1 MPAKLKTDPHLA
13 IGHVL
18 FMDVVGYSKLLVNEQ
33 REVMHQLNQ
42 IVRKTGQFRKS
53 DARGKLISIPSG
65 DGMALVFFESPEE
78 PVQCAL
84 EISRALKNHPRLR
97 LRMGVHSGPVDQV
110 KDVNDRS
117 NVAGAGINIAQRVM
131 ACGDAGHIL
140 LSKRVAEDL
149 TPLPRWNPHLHD
161 LGEYEVK
168 HGRRISLVN
177 FYTDEVGNPSMPRK
191 LQQIQAQPAEAQR
204 NNLPAQLSSFIGR
217 EGEMTEIKQLLAD
230 TRLLTLTGAGGCG
243 KTRLALRVAADLFSE
258 YPGGVW
264 LVELAPASDPDMV
277 TQLAAKAL
285 HIREQ
290 PKRPLVETLADR
302 LRSQRL
308 LLVLDN
314 CEHLLDACGK
324 LAGMLLKRCFKLRIL
339 ATSREAIG
347 VPGESIWQ
355 VPSLA
360 SPDPS
365 ARMSLESLCQFE
377 AVRLFRDRA
386 AAVQPRFVLTN
397 ATARAVAE
405 ICWRV
410 EGMPLAIELAAARM

>member
-1 MPAKLKTDPHLA
+1 MRFWDVDLMAAKLKSDSHLEIA
-13 IGHVL
+13 HVL
-18 FMDVVGYSKLLVNEQ
+18 FIDVVGYSKLLANEQ
-33 REVMHQLNQ
+33 REVVEQLNRT
-42 IVRKTGQFRKS
+42 VRRTPQFRKS
-53 DARGKLISIPSG
+53 EGAGKLIRIPVG
-65 DGMALVFFESPEE
+65 DGMALVFFQTPEE
-78 PVQCAL
+78 PVQCAM
-84 EISRALKNHPRLR
+84 EIARALKTHPQIR

-149 TPLPRWNPHLHD
+149 APLPRWNAHLHD

-177 FYTDEVGNPSMPRK
+177 FYADEVGNPSMPRK

-243 KTRLALRVAADLFSE
+243 KTRLALRVAADLLSE
-258 YPGGVW
+258 YADGVW
-264 LVELAPASDPDMV
+264 LVELAPVTDPDMV
-277 TQLAAKAL
+277 TQLAAEAL
-285 HIREQ
+285 SIREQ
-290 PKRPLVETLADR
+290 PKRSLLETLADQ
-302 LRSQRL
+302 LRSKRL
-308 LLVLDN
+308 FLVLDN
-314 CEHLLDACGK
+314 CEHLLDACAR
-324 LAGMLLKRCFKLRIL
+324 LAGALLKRSLNLRIL

-355 VPSLA
+355 V
-360 SPDPS
+360 
-365 ARMSLESLCQFE
+365 
-377 AVRLFRDRA
+377 
-386 AAVQPRFVLTN
+386 
-397 ATARAVAE
+397 
-405 ICWRV
+405 
-410 EGMPLAIELAAARM
+410 